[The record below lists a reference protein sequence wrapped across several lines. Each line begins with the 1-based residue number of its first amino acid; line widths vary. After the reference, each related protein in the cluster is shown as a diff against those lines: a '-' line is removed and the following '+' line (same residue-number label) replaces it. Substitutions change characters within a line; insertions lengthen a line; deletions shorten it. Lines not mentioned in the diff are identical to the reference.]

1 MPVEPDNMPAT
12 SRLFLDLG
20 FQVWHIPGVS
30 RAWKR
35 EYSDGSFLLITD
47 AGGYDLPE
55 PTGPWSGIYLSHR
68 DEFLELAPLARRM
81 KEIIRWIRHTERLCL
96 HRGAA
101 LQASDPPRC
110 SNKCPMDRS

>member
-1 MPVEPDNMPAT
+1 MPIEQPARQTDSMPAT
-12 SRLFLDLG
+12 SRLFVDLG

-55 PTGPWSGIYLSHR
+55 PTGPWSGMYLSRR
-68 DEFLELAPLARRM
+68 DEFIESAPFAHRM
-81 KEIIRWIRHTERLCL
+81 KEIVGWIRHTERL
-96 HRGAA
+96 RVRREAT
-101 LQASDPPRC
+101 S
-110 SNKCPMDRS
+110 